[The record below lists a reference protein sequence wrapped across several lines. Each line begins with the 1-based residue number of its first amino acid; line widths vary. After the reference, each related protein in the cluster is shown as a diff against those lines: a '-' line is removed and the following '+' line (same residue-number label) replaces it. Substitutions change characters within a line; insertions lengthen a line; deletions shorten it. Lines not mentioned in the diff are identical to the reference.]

1 MTHPNAV
8 PMDAYDVVVIG
19 GGPAGATVATLLARA
34 GLRVAIFER
43 ERFPRFRIGESLLPT
58 NVPIFDRLGCH
69 EAIRQAGFL
78 RKPGVTFCD
87 EFEGRGCSS
96 TAFTETRWHPAFS
109 YNVVRADFDT
119 LLLRHAV
126 STGATVYEQHTVEE
140 TYFAPDKVTVRVRG
154 PKGDQQG
161 IQAALVVD
169 ASGRAAFL
177 GGRLGRREA
186 LPELGKVALF
196 AHFRGAQREP
206 GIPEG
211 NIRLYLV
218 PSGWMWR
225 IPFAN
230 GMDSVGCVLHARVAK
245 ERPGSITELFEATIA
260 SAPRLLQGLVGAQ
273 RVTPV
278 HTAANFSYRVSPAVG
293 ERYIAIG
300 DALGFV
306 DPIFS
311 TGVFFAMRSA
321 ELAAEVI
328 LPAFAQQDFR
338 AQRFQPYEKR
348 MRRGLA
354 PFLRFIQR
362 FYDPALL
369 DLLCMARRPRL
380 LSRCVMWVLSGAA
393 FEARPLWVRAG
404 LLCFFGIA
412 AGCKIARWV
421 VGQPVQSRWHW

>member
-1 MTHPNAV
+1 MTHPNAA

-43 ERFPRFRIGESLLPT
+43 ERFPRFRIGESLLPA
-58 NVPIFDRLGCH
+58 NLPIFDRLGCH

-140 TYFAPDKVTVRVRG
+140 THFTPDKVTVRVRG
-154 PKGDQQG
+154 PQQDRHA

-177 GGRLGRREA
+177 GGRLGQREA

-196 AHFRGAQREP
+196 AHFRGAQRDP
-206 GIPEG
+206 SIPAG

-218 PSGWMWR
+218 PSGWMWW

-245 ERPGSITELFEATIA
+245 ERPGSVTALFEATIA
-260 SAPRLLQGLVGAQ
+260 SAPRLIQELVGAE

-293 ERYIAIG
+293 DRYIAIG

-306 DPIFS
+306 DPVFS

-321 ELAAEVI
+321 ELAAEAI
-328 LPAFAQQDFR
+328 LPAFAQHDFR
-338 AQRFQPYEKR
+338 AQRFQSYEKR
-348 MRRGLA
+348 MRRGMA
-354 PFLRFIQR
+354 PFLTFIRR

-369 DLLCMARRPRL
+369 DMLCATRRPRSI
-380 LSRCVMWVLSGAA
+380 SRCVMWVLSGAA
-393 FEARPLWVRAG
+393 FETRPLWMRAG
-404 LLCFFGIA
+404 LLLFFAIA
-412 AGCKIARWV
+412 ASRKMLRWV
-421 VGQPVQSRWHW
+421 TGRPAWSRWHW